1 MSILN
6 TLPVR
11 AKASSCRKQHTIE
24 MLLPLQGVPLL
35 LSSASQGV
43 AALAVGLCALLAF
56 QAAVIEK
63 CVPKCDLLQAS
74 GGRYNEQSEWSITGH
89 TETQW
94 RCARAMRPCSLIHP
108 SGRRY
113 NTWQGK
119 VASSRR
125 TAYAGVIPHP
135 RTSFAMLSMY
145 GVIDRLC
152 EAVASSRRIR
162 TTP

>member
-1 MSILN
+1 MQKTTHHRNAFAFTRRTPPIVLSI
-6 TLPVR
+6 PR
-11 AKASSCRKQHTIE
+11 RRCACRWAMCT
-24 MLLPLQGVPLL
+24 
-35 LSSASQGV
+35 AW
-43 AALAVGLCALLAF
+43 LAF
-56 QAAVIEK
+56 HAAVIEK
-63 CVPKCDLLQAS
+63 CVPKCNLLQAS
-74 GGRYNEQSEWSITGH
+74 GGRYNEQGEWSITGY

-94 RCARAMRPCSLIHP
+94 RCARAMSPCTLTHP

-113 NTWQGK
+113 STWHGK

-125 TAYAGVIPHP
+125 SAYAGVIPHP